1 MADRGTLR
9 ISRELVNH
17 PVLNGGPFD
26 KRSAWLWLLSEA
38 SWAARRKTV
47 NNIAL
52 DLVRGEL
59 AVSDRHLAK
68 RWEWD
73 KSRVRRFLDKLSA
86 EHMIDRRIARDDLRR
101 AGITVIRIVN
111 FEHWQGKIPGA
122 NPDRAP
128 THPLLLETVA
138 AQGLVDG
145 QIQAPIH
152 PRPTPELESDPRTDP
167 PSDARNGGIKGL
179 VDVSEIA
186 TDPSS
191 DPPSDA
197 RPTQKHNQKNKRTI
211 LPFPS
216 RKANGSTSTAARP
229 DDAFKRWYAAYP
241 KKVEPLDAQRA
252 FASMKARG
260 DVSFADLM
268 TRTEK
273 FAATER
279 AKWEAGNDR
288 KFTKA
293 PAVWLDKGAYLNEL
307 DTEPTFGLTAAP
319 VRDPRTFT
327 DAEWAAA
334 YNNFTKNRNGPRY
347 GGRNRECRDASLRI
361 ICNAVAEPRHE

>member
-1 MADRGTLR
+1 MANRGTLR

-17 PVLNGGPFD
+17 PVLDGGQFD

-47 NNIAL
+47 NNISL
-52 DLVRGEL
+52 DLMRGEL
-59 AVSDRHLAK
+59 ATSDRHLAAQ
-68 RWEWD
+68 WGWD

-86 EHMIDRRIARDDLRR
+86 EHMIERRIARGRVV
-101 AGITVIRIVN
+101 ITVIRIVN
-111 FEHWQGKIPGA
+111 FEHWQGKFPGA

-128 THPLLLETVA
+128 THPLLLETVE
-138 AQGLVDG
+138 AQGLMDG
-145 QIQAPIH
+145 QIQAPIL
-152 PRPTPELESDPRTDP
+152 PRPTPELESDPGTDP

-186 TDPSS
+186 TDPPS

-216 RKANGSTSTAARP
+216 RKANGSTSTAAWP

-293 PAVWLDKGAYLNEL
+293 PAVWLNKGAYLNEM
-307 DTEPTFGLTAAP
+307 DTGSTPGLTASP

-327 DAEWAAA
+327 DAEWAARIQL
-334 YNNFTKNRNGPRY
+334 FSEKSEWSSQWGPQPGMPGCLAPDHLQR
-347 GGRNRECRDASLRI
+347 CRGTAS
-361 ICNAVAEPRHE
+361 